1 MKTAMATTPTSSPL
15 PDEIRRILDDL
26 EANERRAET
35 LVSDLDHEALNWRP
49 DDRSWSTAQCLDHL
63 NVSNRDYLEALQ
75 PTIEEARRRGRK
87 RRGPVRPGW
96 FERWFVAFLEPP
108 PKRKVSA
115 PKKIVPAFE
124 GEKAP
129 LLAEFH
135 RLHAEIAKLLVESA
149 DLDLGV
155 RFPNPFFPLV
165 RFRVWT
171 GFLVVPTHERR
182 HLWQAEQLRK
192 NPGFP
197 SSRP

>member
-1 MKTAMATTPTSSPL
+1 MATAPISPPL
-15 PDEIRRILDDL
+15 PDEIRRVLGDL

-35 LVSDLDHEALNWRP
+35 LASDLDHEALNWRP

-63 NVSNRDYLEALQ
+63 NVANRIYLEAMRPAIDQ
-75 PTIEEARRRGRK
+75 ARTVGRT
-87 RRGPVRPGW
+87 RRGPVQQGW
-96 FERWFVAFLEPP
+96 FEHWFVASLEPP
-108 PKRKVSA
+108 PKRKLPA

-124 GEKAP
+124 GERDA

-135 RLHAEIAKLLVESA
+135 RLHGETAALLGDSA

-155 RFPNPFFPLV
+155 RFRNPFIPLL

-171 GFLVVPTHERR
+171 GFLVIPTHERR

-192 NPGFP
+192 KPGFP
-197 SSRP
+197 NPLP